1 MLAWCFSVS
10 EQRMRPDLMEQEN
23 WDEILDIRP
32 IEDIPKK
39 ALGRELPSD
48 RMAEA

>member
-1 MLAWCFSVS
+1 
-10 EQRMRPDLMEQEN
+10 MEQEN

-39 ALGRELPSD
+39 ALGRELPFLTEWLRHKDMEMCIRD
-48 RMAEA
+48 R